1 MKKKIIC
8 FIPIKKKSERLKKKN
23 FRILNKKPLYKH
35 TIDKV
40 IKIKDF
46 DKIIVDTDSKEIQ
59 KYCVN
64 RKISFIHRNKRL
76 LKPKSNGNDLLKYW
90 ISIEPN
96 YDLYF
101 QIHVTSPFVSLNSIK
116 KSVKILKAKNKFNS
130 VFTATKE
137 FSWYWFDKKPINF
150 NKNILKRSQDLEP
163 VIRDTTFLYGISKK
177 EFLRK
182 NSRIGSN
189 PYIILLDRKESIDI
203 NDILDFKV
211 AQNIK

>member
-1 MKKKIIC
+1 MKKKSSALSLLR
-8 FIPIKKKSERLKKKN
+8 KKRKIKKKN

-59 KYCVN
+59 KYCVD

-130 VFTATKE
+130 VFTAVKE
-137 FSWYWFDKKPINF
+137 FSWYWLLI
-150 NKNILKRSQDLEP
+150 KNQLILIK
-163 VIRDTTFLYGISKK
+163 TF
-177 EFLRK
+177 
-182 NSRIGSN
+182 
-189 PYIILLDRKESIDI
+189 
-203 NDILDFKV
+203 
-211 AQNIK
+211 